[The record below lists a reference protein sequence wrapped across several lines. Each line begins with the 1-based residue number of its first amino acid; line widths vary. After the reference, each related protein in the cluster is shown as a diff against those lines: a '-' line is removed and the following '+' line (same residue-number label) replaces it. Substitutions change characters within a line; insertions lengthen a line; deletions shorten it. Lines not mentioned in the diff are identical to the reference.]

1 MELYVAYAVGGLI
14 LIVTAIVSYSL
25 GKVYERSKFKELEL
39 ELRET
44 GRCPLCGHDR
54 YIH

>member
-14 LIVTAIVSYSL
+14 LIATAIVSYSL

-39 ELRET
+39 ELKET
-44 GRCPLCGHDR
+44 GMCPMCGHDR
-54 YIH
+54 DVY